1 MGRRTAPFLS
11 ACVSEEGCEG
21 LGSFLVLFTYLD
33 FWSPFSRTR
42 TPQRGFPPN
51 LLLGPARM

>member
-33 FWSPFSRTR
+33 FWSPFSRT
-42 TPQRGFPPN
+42 
-51 LLLGPARM
+51 